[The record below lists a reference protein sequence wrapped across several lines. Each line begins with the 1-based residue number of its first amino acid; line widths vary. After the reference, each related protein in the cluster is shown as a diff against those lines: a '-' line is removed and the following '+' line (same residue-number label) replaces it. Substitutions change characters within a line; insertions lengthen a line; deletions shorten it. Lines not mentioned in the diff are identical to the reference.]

1 MNIGQEILVLR
12 AEKGWTQK
20 QFADKLKTSQRTIAA
35 WEAGNSIPRKTM
47 MVKIAQVFGLP
58 SNIFLDSEVS
68 KSENERIE
76 SNEKNNY
83 KLHKKN
89 DIKGIESVVLNAY
102 QEMGEENKNQFIETV
117 KEILNNIEKN

>member
-76 SNEKNNY
+76 S
-83 KLHKKN
+83 
-89 DIKGIESVVLNAY
+89 I
-102 QEMGEENKNQFIETV
+102 
-117 KEILNNIEKN
+117 

>member
-102 QEMGEENKNQFIETV
+102 QEMSEENKNQFIETV

>member
-20 QFADKLKTSQRTIAA
+20 QFADKLKTSQRTIAT

-102 QEMGEENKNQFIETV
+102 QEMSEENKNQFIETV